1 MAPRQTNTRQQ
12 IVEHARNLV
21 QCCGF
26 DGFSYRDIATPL
38 GIRNAA
44 IHYHFPCKGDLGV
57 AVLEDWLHDLEQEI
71 AAAQEQNLPPTC
83 QVDEF
88 FIRSEKEAE
97 EGWKVCPFGALSINH
112 EQLPA
117 PMQELMVAIRKTVH
131 HWLSENLEAGR
142 AAGTIHFTGNAD
154 TKALVL
160 AAAIQG
166 ARQISKV
173 MEKNV
178 VTQVANQLR
187 EELFH
192 KTN

>member
-12 IVEHARNLV
+12 IVDHARNLV

-26 DGFSYRDIATPL
+26 DGFSYRDIANPL

-71 AAAQEQNLPPTC
+71 TVARERRLPPVR

-88 FIRSEKEAE
+88 FIRSEQESA

-112 EQLPA
+112 EQLPVA
-117 PMQELMVAIRKTVH
+117 MQELLIAIRRTIH
-131 HWLSENLEAGR
+131 RWLTENLEAGR
-142 AAGTIHFTGNAD
+142 KAGTIHFTGSAD
-154 TKALVL
+154 TKALQL

-178 VTQVANQLR
+178 VTEVANQLR
-187 EELFH
+187 DELFH
-192 KTN
+192 KAT